1 MTKGMRKDFNREIR
15 RNFSRFLS
23 IMLIV
28 VLGVAFFS
36 GLRAAKPAMQAT
48 ADFQYDN
55 ENFMDIRVAGT
66 LGVTDGDIEAL
77 KKVEGVSDAEGVYE
91 KDFLCQTADKELVT
105 KIMSLTDKINLLK
118 VTEGRYPES
127 YNECIADQ
135 KFLDESGYK
144 IGDSIKLTTGTD
156 EKYSQYLESD
166 VFTIV
171 GVGTTSVYLGTDR
184 GSASIGSGQ
193 VNGFLV
199 VPKEAFNVR
208 AYTQI
213 CITVENAANLQC
225 YSKSYIE
232 LIDRVKARINDIADS
247 RCGFRYLD
255 YQDEIDEYIE
265 EARFKFEEEKA
276 AALEELGDAYQM
288 LLDATTELETGRAE
302 LESQKLQL
310 QDAMMIVNINVNDL
324 ETNLKKI
331 DEAKQGVAEAKR
343 QAAELES
350 QLNSSEAMLVK
361 MKAEI
366 DAMSAT
372 STPDEILEANVAYL
386 SLQAT
391 VQYYK
396 LQLSQA
402 KAGINTAEE
411 QVKSYE
417 DMLINGVSSLEEAKI
432 MIEEAPAKIEEAEKK
447 LAEGQIE
454 LERKKEEYKLAQE
467 DLVEELAAA
476 EDKLK
481 ESEEEIRNVSRPTW
495 YVLDRESI
503 ASYSGYK
510 SDSEGMGSIGAVF
523 PAIFFLVA
531 ALVSLTTMTRMV
543 EEQRTQIGTLKALGY
558 TKTAIASKYVFYALL
573 ASAVGSIAGV
583 LLGETLIPPLV
594 VNTYKIVYSNLR
606 YNVMY
611 VDITNALIASG
622 LAILCTTVAAF
633 AACYNV
639 MRSDPAELMRPEA
652 PKAGKRIWLEKVKFI
667 WKRLNFTQKAA
678 SRNLFRYKKRLF
690 MTIVGVAGCM
700 ALLLVGF
707 GLNDSIKSMSG
718 NQFNEVWHFQGT
730 VGIDSNASRAEKR
743 QTLSELNTMTGISEY
758 LQTYRSILYA
768 NAGDSESN
776 AYVIV
781 PQDTSRM
788 TDYVSLTSRNGKNSY
803 AMDDSG
809 VIITEKLAKMLGVSV
824 GDKICF
830 KTEESGTKT
839 AEVAV
844 SGIVENYI
852 YHYIYMTPNIYKMLF
867 NETAALNSIL
877 IKTDGTV
884 DDATLSKTL
893 MDTNGINAVTMN
905 SSTSDEIGK
914 AVRSIQFIVVILIVA
929 AGLLAF
935 VVLYNLN
942 NINITERR
950 RELATLRVLGFYDK
964 ELAAYVYRE
973 NVVLTIFG
981 IILGIAF
988 GVVLHAF
995 VMRTIETDVIMF
1007 GRVMKIWSYL
1017 FSVLFTIG
1025 FSVLVNWVMY
1035 FRLKKIDMVE
1045 SLKSVE

>member
-15 RNFSRFLS
+15 HNFSRFLS

-48 ADFQYDN
+48 ADLQYDD
-55 ENFMDIRVAGT
+55 ENLMDIRVAGT

-77 KKVEGVSDAEGVYE
+77 KKIDGISDAEGTYE
-91 KDFLCQTADKELVT
+91 KDFLCETGDKEVVA
-105 KIMSLTDKINLLK
+105 KVMSLTDRINLLK
-118 VTEGRYPES
+118 VSEGRYPES

-135 KFLDESGYK
+135 KFLDASGYR
-144 IGDSIKLTTGTD
+144 IGDTVKLTTGTD
-156 EKYSQYLESD
+156 EKYSQYLETD
-166 VFTIV
+166 EFTIV
-171 GVGTTSVYLGTDR
+171 GVGTTSLYLGSDR
-184 GSASIGSGQ
+184 GSAGIGSGQ

-199 VPKEAFNVR
+199 VPKAAFNVN

-213 CITVENAANLQC
+213 CLTVTNAAQLQC
-225 YSKSYIE
+225 YSKGYTE
-232 LIDRVKARINDIADS
+232 LIDRVKSRINDIADS
-247 RCGFRYLD
+247 RCGFRYLE
-255 YQDEIDEYIE
+255 YQDEVDEYIE
-265 EARFKFEEEKA
+265 EARLKFEEEKSD
-276 AALEELGDAYQM
+276 ALEELGDAYQL
-288 LLDATTELETGRAE
+288 LLDATNELEAGKAE
-302 LESQKLQL
+302 IENQKLQL
-310 QDAMMIVNINVNDL
+310 QNAMMIVNINVNDL
-324 ETNLKKI
+324 ETNQKKI
-331 DEAKQGVAEAKR
+331 AEAKQGVADAKK
-343 QAAELES
+343 QYSALE
-350 QLNSSEAMLVK
+350 QQIKNSEADLAK
-361 MKAEI
+361 LKAEI
-366 DAMSAT
+366 DAMSGTA
-372 STPDEILEANVAYL
+372 SSDEILQANVAYL
-386 SLQAT
+386 SAQAT

-396 LQLSQA
+396 LQLVQTKS
-402 KAGINTAEE
+402 GIDTAEA

-417 DMLINGVSSLEEAKI
+417 DMLINGVSSLEDAKK
-432 MIEEAPAKIEEAEKK
+432 MIEEAPPKIEEAEKQ
-447 LAEGQIE
+447 LADGQIE
-454 LERKKEEYKLAQE
+454 LDRKNEEYKLAQE

-481 ESEEEIRNVSRPTW
+481 ASEEEIRNVSRPTW

-510 SDSEGMGSIGAVF
+510 SDSDGMGSIGAVF
-523 PAIFFLVA
+523 PVIFFLVA

-543 EEQRTQIGTLKALGY
+543 EEQRTQIGTLKAIGY

-573 ASAVGSIAGV
+573 ASAAGSILGV
-583 LLGETLIPPLV
+583 VLGETAIPPLV
-594 VNTYKIVYSNLR
+594 VNTYKLLYTNLR

-611 VDITNALIASG
+611 IDITNALIASV
-622 LAILCTTVAAF
+622 LAVLCTTGAAF

-652 PKAGKRIWLEKVKFI
+652 PKAGKRIWLEKAGFI

-718 NQFNEVWHFQGT
+718 NQFNEVWHFGGT
-730 VGIDSNASRAEKR
+730 VGIDTSASRAEKR
-743 QTLSELNTMTGISEY
+743 QTLSELNTMTGVSEY
-758 LQTYRSILYA
+758 LQTYRSMLYVD
-768 NAGDSESN
+768 AGDKENN

-803 AMDDSG
+803 VMDDSG
-809 VIITEKLAKMLGVSV
+809 VIITEKLAKTLNVSV

-830 KTEESGTKT
+830 KTEEAGTKT

-852 YHYIYMTPNIYKMLF
+852 YHYIYMTPNIYKQLF
-867 NETAALNSIL
+867 NETASLNSIL
-877 IKTDGTV
+877 IKTDGSV
-884 DDATLSKTL
+884 DDAALSKTL

-905 SSTSDEIGK
+905 SSIADEIGK

-950 RELATLRVLGFYDK
+950 RELATLKVLGFYDK

-981 IILGIAF
+981 IILGIVL
-988 GVVLHAF
+988 GILLHAF

-1017 FSVLFTIG
+1017 LSVLFTIG